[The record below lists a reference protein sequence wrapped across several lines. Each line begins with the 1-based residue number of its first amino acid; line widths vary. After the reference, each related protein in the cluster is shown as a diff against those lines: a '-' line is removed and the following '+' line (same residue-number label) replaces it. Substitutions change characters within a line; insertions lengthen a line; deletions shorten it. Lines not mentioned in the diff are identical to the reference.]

1 MPWGQ
6 CSCRLT
12 FYGRN
17 DESLRVAMSRGLHHH
32 FDESVLD
39 LDQGRLSLSNVVFAI
54 LSHAGQ
60 HHQDSPICRW
70 YSTLPHIAI
79 WLLISIVSNAFW
91 IFAVYLGC
99 NAILEVHVQE
109 LLHEVNNM
117 AASKDYG
124 YP

>member
-1 MPWGQ
+1 MQQKGFELVQNARKTSYTVSHCNLWPAAVSAGLPSGMPWGQ

-17 DESLRVAMSRGLHHH
+17 DESLRVATSRCLHHH

-60 HHQDSPICRW
+60 HRQDSPICW
-70 YSTLPHIAI
+70 
-79 WLLISIVSNAFW
+79 SINV
-91 IFAVYLGC
+91 C
-99 NAILEVHVQE
+99 VHTFI
-109 LLHEVNNM
+109 
-117 AASKDYG
+117 G
-124 YP
+124 YTPSWT